1 MIKIAICDDLK
12 SDRDNLSNLL
22 YKISDKL
29 DIHFELN
36 IFTSGAELL
45 SSNKNFDIIFLD
57 IVMENIDGIE
67 TLKQIRNEN
76 AIIIFMST
84 TSDRLRELFSKN
96 VIAFLDKPI
105 TEQSLQDAFVKAI
118 ELISNENSF
127 VYNKNGKVNVIRHS
141 EIIYIECEAHY
152 IKIHTKND
160 TIIYKGKIKDVFA
173 ELIGYKNFA
182 MPNRSFIVNMQY
194 VSLASKSAFNVDMLN
209 QSISISR
216 TNKDET
222 IMRFMSYLTSKGHN

>member
-12 SDRDNLSNLL
+12 TDRDNLSTLL

-29 DIHFELN
+29 DIQFELD
-36 IFTSGAELL
+36 IFTAGAELL
-45 SSNKNFDIIFLD
+45 SSSKNYDIIFLD
-57 IVMENIDGIE
+57 IVMDNIDGIE
-67 TLKQIRNEN
+67 TLKQIESKNTV
-76 AIIIFMST
+76 IIFMST

-105 TEQSLQDAFVKAI
+105 KEQSLQTAFAKAV
-118 ELISNENSF
+118 ELISNEKSF
-127 VYNKNGKVNVIRHS
+127 VYNKNGKVHVIRHS
-141 EIIYIECEAHY
+141 EIIYIESEGHY
-152 IKIHTKND
+152 IKIYTKND

-173 ELIGYKNFA
+173 ELAVFKNFA
-182 MPNRSFIVNMQY
+182 MPSRSFIVNMQY
-194 VSLASKSAFNVDMLN
+194 VSLASKSEFHVEILN

-222 IMRFMSYLTSKGHN
+222 IMRFMSYLTSKGHG